1 MSENLFGST
10 SVKKGLE
17 RFLGRLLAVE
27 ARLSEE
33 GLTRGQFRKSE
44 VVFGLSQPPT
54 SSGARVRLPR
64 RRDPFRP
71 RVRAPNRTGR
81 SAR

>member
-1 MSENLFGST
+1 MNASSSFAHSAAGSATRMSENLFGST

-33 GLTRGQFRKSE
+33 GLTRG
-44 VVFGLSQPPT
+44 P
-54 SSGARVRLPR
+54 SSAKARS
-64 RRDPFRP
+64 F
-71 RVRAPNRTGR
+71 
-81 SAR
+81 SA

>member
-33 GLTRGQFRKSE
+33 GLTRG
-44 VVFGLSQPPT
+44 P
-54 SSGARVRLPR
+54 SSAKARS
-64 RRDPFRP
+64 F
-71 RVRAPNRTGR
+71 
-81 SAR
+81 SA